1 MINISMATFIGFSTD
16 GKVKPPFNLVD
27 LDLVKQDLL
36 NQLKTSKGERVMRP
50 TYGSIIMESLME
62 PLDGLIIQDIEDDC
76 IRIVNSDPRVSLI
89 NMNVASLEH
98 TLRIEMY
105 LQYKADLTEDVLI
118 AEFDVDLEEENV

>member
-1 MINISMATFIGFSTD
+1 MATFIGFSTV

-27 LDLVKQDLL
+27 LDLVKQDIL

-50 TYGSIIMESLME
+50 NYGSVIMESLME

-76 IRIVNSDPRVSLI
+76 IRIVRSDPRVDLI
-89 NMNVASLEH
+89 NINVQAFEH
-98 TLRIEMY
+98 TLRVEMY

-118 AEFDVDLEEENV
+118 AEFDVEFNGEEV